1 MRHLVKVSIVAASL
15 LAVTL
20 GLSQPQALKTTGW
33 MVFWNP
39 DSMASFE
46 KNAGQIDE
54 VKPEWIR
61 MDAEGM
67 PVKRDIE
74 PAAQEKFFEIAKKHK
89 ITTLA
94 MISNFASEAGGFE
107 ATRVQKMLK
116 TKESRARHI
125 NALTKILKADGFD
138 GVDLDIESLKASD
151 RDSYSL
157 YVEELG
163 KVLKREKLS
172 MAVTVHPKESEPG
185 AWDGPQ
191 AQDWARL
198 GKAADAFKI
207 MCYDH
212 AWSGSPA
219 GPIAPTAWVE
229 RVMTF
234 AKSVIPASKLD
245 MGVAAYGYDWSVKPT
260 LSTKW
265 KDWVDKDKEATTCPL
280 SGERINGDRYFSGAK
295 AFEDKKKLAQKL
307 GIRGLAVWYF
317 GSEDPAI
324 WGK

>member
-1 MRHLVKVSIVAASL
+1 M
-15 LAVTL
+15 
-20 GLSQPQALKTTGW
+20 TGW

-39 DSMASFE
+39 NSLAAFEQRASR
-46 KNAGQIDE
+46 IDE

-67 PVKRDIE
+67 PVKRDID
-74 PAAQEKFFEIAKKHK
+74 PAAQKKFFEIAKKHK
-89 ITTLA
+89 VTTLA
-94 MISNFASEAGGFE
+94 MISNYANEAGGFE

-116 TKESRARHI
+116 TKESRAKHI
-125 NALTKILKADGFD
+125 DALTKILKSDGFN

-151 RDSYSL
+151 RENYSL

-163 KVLKREKLS
+163 RVLKREKLL
-172 MAVTVHPKESEPG
+172 MTVTVHPKESEPG
-185 AWDGPQ
+185 NWDGPQ

-198 GKAADAFKI
+198 GKAADVFKI

-212 AWSGSPA
+212 AWTTSPP
-219 GPIAPTAWVE
+219 GPIAPTPWVE
-229 RVMTF
+229 RVMTL
-234 AKSVIPASKLD
+234 AKSLVPANKLD
-245 MGVAAYGYDWSVKPT
+245 MGVAGYGYDWSVKPT
-260 LSTKW
+260 ASTTWSTW
-265 KDWVDKDKEATTCPL
+265 KDLDKDATYCPL

-295 AFEDKKKLAQKL
+295 AFEDKKKLAEKL
-307 GIRGLAVWYF
+307 GIRGLALWYF